1 MEVTEAG
8 LAQVFSTVLPLL
20 DECQRWVVVGAHAQ
34 ALGRGGSL
42 R

>member
-20 DECQRWVVVGAHAQ
+20 DERQRRVLVGAHAQ
-34 ALGRGGSL
+34 ALVR
-42 R
+42 RI